1 MKRETWILAISGMMA
16 LAQSGVAADP
26 QSDRNAVGSVKLSSG
41 GTAKKMATSAPAK
54 KNYYKDLFEDADT
67 AATPATKRNVPASAP
82 ARATISDWDEGKG
95 EERASSSA
103 KRPVK
108 DAEPTAFDEISIGEE
123 PVSPAAS
130 TPSKAA
136 TAPEKK
142 NAARVTHALFD
153 RPVGKKGSVQQIR
166 SDGRPRSAPP
176 VSGFEEIEEKVAQPS
191 SGKTASARNEFED
204 DFPAEP
210 VKTAAAPTAPVA
222 MATAPVQGPQTSQV
236 TVEWAKRGE
245 FNVGQEC
252 LVDLIVKNLGD
263 TPVSQVAVD
272 AYFPTNVRLTAAEPK
287 PAAATDH
294 LTWNFEH
301 LAPSSEHKLTVK
313 LIPSN
318 RENIGATAHVR
329 FTGTSATAFVVSEP
343 LLKVSIKSPAKEFML
358 GDPVS
363 QNIVVTNPGTG
374 TAQEVKI
381 EATLSEGLEHPTRE
395 TRLTI
400 DVGMVGP
407 GETRTYRLP
416 LTACKGGAQSV
427 SVVATSNTDAT
438 SADAVKFDVVAP
450 SLKVTVDGPSLRYRG
465 RNAKYTLKIVNDGSL
480 ANNNIHV
487 SQAIADGFKYV
498 SSDHNGKYDP
508 SVKTV
513 NWFVGRLEPGE
524 EAQLSCELNSLQ
536 IGEFIHNIQVVS
548 DTGVQA
554 DAQIE
559 TRVDGI
565 ASLTMELVDLDDP
578 VETGAETGY
587 EIRVK
592 NDGSK
597 TATGVVVACELPA
610 GMEFLDCKA
619 PVGQVLEGRQLTF
632 KAIEE
637 IPAGGHAEIRIRTK
651 VSKEGSHRIRVK
663 LTGGGLQE
671 PMVLE
676 EVTRAYSDSAN

>member
-16 LAQSGVAADP
+16 LAQGSMAADP

-41 GTAKKMATSAPAK
+41 GMTKKTTSTGQAGR
-54 KNYYKDLFEDADT
+54 KNYYKDLFDDGDS
-67 AATPATKRNVPASAP
+67 AATPPTKRNVPASAP
-82 ARATISDWDEGKG
+82 SRATLSDWDEDKG
-95 EERASSSA
+95 EERSNISA
-103 KRPVK
+103 KRFTK
-108 DAEPTAFDEISIGEE
+108 DAESAARDDFSIEDE
-123 PVSPAAS
+123 PVSSAPA
-130 TPSKAA
+130 KAA
-136 TAPEKK
+136 AAPEKK
-142 NAARVTHALFD
+142 NAARVTHAVFD
-153 RPVGKKGSVQQIR
+153 RPVGKKSSVQQIR

-176 VSGFEEIEEKVAQPS
+176 MSGFDEPEEKVAHPS
-191 SGKTASARNEFED
+191 ASKTASVKSEFED
-204 DFPAEP
+204 DFS
-210 VKTAAAPTAPVA
+210 AAPVETFAPAASVA
-222 MATAPVQGPQTSQV
+222 GAAVPAQGPQTSQV
-236 TVEWAKRGE
+236 TVEWVKRGE

-272 AYFPTNVRLTAAEPK
+272 AYFPTTVRLTAAEPK
-287 PAAATDH
+287 PASATDH
-294 LTWNFEH
+294 LTWSFEQ

-313 LIPSN
+313 LIPTN
-318 RENIGATAHVR
+318 RDNIGATAQVR
-329 FTGTSATAFVVSEP
+329 FTGTSAAAFVVSEP

-374 TAQEVKI
+374 TAQDVKI

-395 TRLTI
+395 NRLVI
-400 DVGMVGP
+400 DVGTVGP
-407 GETRTYRLP
+407 GEARTYRLP
-416 LTACKGGAQSV
+416 LTASKGGTQSV

-450 SLKVTVDGPSLRYRG
+450 SLKVTVDGPALRYRG

-487 SQAIADGFKYV
+487 SQAIADGFKFV
-498 SSDHNGKYDP
+498 SADHNGKFDP

-536 IGEFIHNIQVVS
+536 LGEFTHNIQVVS

-565 ASLTMELVDLDDP
+565 ASLTMELIDLDDP
-578 VETGAETGY
+578 VEIGAETGY

-597 TATGVVVACELPA
+597 SATGVIVACELPA

-619 PVGQVLEGRQLTF
+619 PVGQVVEGRQLTF
-632 KAIEE
+632 KPIEQ

-651 VSKEGSHRIRVK
+651 VVKDGSHRIRVK

-676 EVTRAYSDSAN
+676 EVTRAYSDGAN